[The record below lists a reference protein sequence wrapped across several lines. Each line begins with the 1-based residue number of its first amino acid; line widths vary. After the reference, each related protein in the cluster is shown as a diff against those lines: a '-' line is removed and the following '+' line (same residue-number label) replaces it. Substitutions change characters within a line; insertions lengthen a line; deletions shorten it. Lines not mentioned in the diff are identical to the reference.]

1 MIKVIGIKDS
11 SYEEATLDECYEY
24 LANLPVI
31 ALDTETEGEFNF
43 SNSLLLLQVGDRNT
57 QYVIN
62 CKKVNVYLLK
72 PVLESKLCIIQNAKF
87 DWKFMFKT
95 GVDIKKIF
103 DTFLAEIV
111 IHGGYNFSDSDKLY
125 FIPTSLKALVLKYCG
140 EELDKTIR
148 GVIHKEN
155 NSDRVIKYSAR
166 DIEFLEDI
174 MEKQVTQLQELDLMP
189 VMDLE
194 NAAVRVFAIMEYNGI
209 KVDPVKWGNVANV
222 TEANTAELIRKLDD
236 IIIDSYNSNPKLYK
250 FIDNQTDLLS
260 SEVHTKINW
269 KSSQQ
274 KLAVLEVL
282 GVKLDSTESAEL
294 IKNQNKHKI
303 IPLLIELSKQ
313 AKLASTYGR
322 SFLKYINPV
331 TKRIHTNFWQLLNS
345 GRVSSSD
352 PSLLNIPAHGNLA
365 EAIKEAFI
373 AEDGYILCDT
383 DFSGIELRIIAEL
396 SQDPLWVD
404 TFNNDGDLH
413 SILCAS
419 TFGIPLE
426 DVKKPFPYR
435 PEVNY
440 RFVQK
445 TTNFGLAYGMSE
457 FKLSSTIQV
466 SVQQAKEIIT
476 KFFNVVP
483 GVKKFL
489 DGICNVGIKYGR
501 IRTPGPYR
509 RIRFFPQHKEAVESG
524 DDKTL
529 AAIGRMSKN
538 HPIQGL
544 NANITK
550 LALCNIQDR
559 IDRELLDMKILL
571 PIHDAILVEIHK
583 SIQEYG
589 TKVIQEEMIKAA
601 QVVIKTVPVKVDTV
615 IGEYWKH

>member
-209 KVDPVKWGNVANV
+209 KVDPVKWGNVAKV
-222 TEANTAELIRKLDD
+222 TEAN
-236 IIIDSYNSNPKLYK
+236 IISI
-250 FIDNQTDLLS
+250 I
-260 SEVHTKINW
+260 KI
-269 KSSQQ
+269 
-274 KLAVLEVL
+274 
-282 GVKLDSTESAEL
+282 
-294 IKNQNKHKI
+294 
-303 IPLLIELSKQ
+303 
-313 AKLASTYGR
+313 
-322 SFLKYINPV
+322 
-331 TKRIHTNFWQLLNS
+331 
-345 GRVSSSD
+345 
-352 PSLLNIPAHGNLA
+352 
-365 EAIKEAFI
+365 
-373 AEDGYILCDT
+373 
-383 DFSGIELRIIAEL
+383 
-396 SQDPLWVD
+396 
-404 TFNNDGDLH
+404 
-413 SILCAS
+413 
-419 TFGIPLE
+419 
-426 DVKKPFPYR
+426 
-435 PEVNY
+435 
-440 RFVQK
+440 
-445 TTNFGLAYGMSE
+445 
-457 FKLSSTIQV
+457 
-466 SVQQAKEIIT
+466 
-476 KFFNVVP
+476 
-483 GVKKFL
+483 
-489 DGICNVGIKYGR
+489 
-501 IRTPGPYR
+501 
-509 RIRFFPQHKEAVESG
+509 
-524 DDKTL
+524 
-529 AAIGRMSKN
+529 
-538 HPIQGL
+538 
-544 NANITK
+544 
-550 LALCNIQDR
+550 
-559 IDRELLDMKILL
+559 
-571 PIHDAILVEIHK
+571 
-583 SIQEYG
+583 
-589 TKVIQEEMIKAA
+589 
-601 QVVIKTVPVKVDTV
+601 
-615 IGEYWKH
+615 